1 MTSEARDAELDAWLR
16 TADISI
22 PVSRAAI
29 AEKLLAP
36 EAPALVRALVERLRD
51 AMTTGGWRQA
61 IRSLFTIY
69 TPDVIPAIKRPVVV
83 LSGALDRVAPYA
95 EHAERLIAAAPWV
108 QSRRFDGC
116 GHILKLEAPAK
127 FNSMVRQMAEQDVH
141 RA

>member
-1 MTSEARDAELDAWLR
+1 
-16 TADISI
+16 
-22 PVSRAAI
+22 
-29 AEKLLAP
+29 
-36 EAPALVRALVERLRD
+36 
-51 AMTTGGWRQA
+51 MTTGGWRQA

-108 QSRRFDGC
+108 QSHRFDDC

-127 FNSMVRQMAEQDVH
+127 FNSMVRKMAEQDVH